1 MSFHHG
7 SGYYMYV
14 ALIVVSLLV
23 GYSGFF
29 ILKKNLKFRQ
39 SDVMG
44 IYGSI
49 LVIVVAFIVFLY
61 SIVHIFVHA

>member
-1 MSFHHG
+1 LTLQHNF
-7 SGYYMYV
+7 GYYVYIV
-14 ALIVVSLLV
+14 LIIVSLLV

-44 IYGSI
+44 IYGSV
-49 LVIVVAFIVFLY
+49 LVIVVAVIVFLY
-61 SIVHIFVHA
+61 SIVHVFVHA

>member
-1 MSFHHG
+1 MTLQHNF
-7 SGYYMYV
+7 GYYVYIV
-14 ALIVVSLLV
+14 LIIVSLLV

-44 IYGSI
+44 IYGSV
-49 LVIVVAFIVFLY
+49 LVIVVAVIVFLY
-61 SIVHIFVHA
+61 SIVHVFVHA